1 MGLLTGV
8 LLLPLAPIRMTVAVA
23 DQLRQQALQEYYDPD
38 RIRQQLDEIDRWRTA
53 GVLDDAAAD
62 ALEEELIDRLVE
74 GRAGRA
80 G

>member
-8 LLLPLAPIRMTVAVA
+8 LSLPLAPIRMTVAVA
-23 DQLRQQALQEYYDPD
+23 EQLRQQALQEYYDPD
-38 RIRQQLDEIDRWRTA
+38 RIRRQLDEIDRARADGTLA
-53 GVLDDAAAD
+53 DAEAD

-74 GRAGRA
+74 GRSEGF

>member
-1 MGLLTGV
+1 MGLLSGV
-8 LLLPLAPIRMTVAVA
+8 LLWPLAPIRMTVAVA

-38 RIRQQLDEIDRWRTA
+38 RIRRQLDEVDRWRAA
-53 GVLDDAAAD
+53 GVLDDADAD
-62 ALEEELIDRLVE
+62 ALEEELIERLIE

>member
-1 MGLLTGV
+1 MGLLSGV
-8 LLLPLAPIRMTVAVA
+8 LLWPLAPIRMTVAVA

-38 RIRQQLDEIDRWRTA
+38 RIRRQLDEVDRWRAA
-53 GVLDDAAAD
+53 GVLDDAEAD
-62 ALEEELIDRLVE
+62 ALEEELIERLIE